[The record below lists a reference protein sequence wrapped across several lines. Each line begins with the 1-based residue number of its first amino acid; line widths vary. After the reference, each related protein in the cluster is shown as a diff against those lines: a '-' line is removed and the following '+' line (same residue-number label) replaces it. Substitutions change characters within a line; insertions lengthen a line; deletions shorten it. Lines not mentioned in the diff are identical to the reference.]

1 MVYEIYAQWIDVEET
16 KKQEDIMRAIWNLV
30 PPWSRKRNKK
40 IKYNKINKLIG
51 AQGQLIALY
60 RHQLARPATYFQ

>member
-1 MVYEIYAQWIDVEET
+1 
-16 KKQEDIMRAIWNLV
+16 MRAIWKMV